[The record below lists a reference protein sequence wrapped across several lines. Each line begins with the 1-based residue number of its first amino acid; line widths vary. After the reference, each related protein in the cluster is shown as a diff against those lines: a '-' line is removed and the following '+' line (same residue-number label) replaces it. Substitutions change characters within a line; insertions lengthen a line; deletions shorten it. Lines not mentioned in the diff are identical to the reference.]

1 MAVRYCESI
10 NFAETCTISGVD
22 ALVVGMCQQNGHS
35 LVLVSQDLISMA
47 FQFIEYKFG
56 KVPHDG
62 GAFIWNKNED
72 VTAHGIR
79 LEDEDIHYERDCFLR
94 LMRLYENK
102 LCS

>member
-1 MAVRYCESI
+1 MAVRYCEPI

-22 ALVVGMCQQNGHS
+22 ALVVGTCQQNGCS

-56 KVPHDG
+56 KVPHGD
-62 GAFIWNKNED
+62 GAFIWDKNGEAISRG
-72 VTAHGIR
+72 VHLA
-79 LEDEDIHYERDCFLR
+79 EEDIRNDRDSFLR
-94 LMRLYENK
+94 LMRLYEHR